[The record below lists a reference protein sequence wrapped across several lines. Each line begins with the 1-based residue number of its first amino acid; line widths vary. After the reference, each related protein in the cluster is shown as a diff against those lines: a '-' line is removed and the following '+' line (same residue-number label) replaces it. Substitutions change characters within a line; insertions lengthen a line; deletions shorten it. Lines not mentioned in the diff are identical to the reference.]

1 MVEYLNLEEI
11 IAFLTLTYLSYTQ
24 VPRIAR
30 QCNVDL
36 SLTERKKRE
45 EETDE
50 TDGTDGS
57 AEEDTTGDSDSSRNA
72 RNGDTRSIPFG
83 LVDDLFELS
92 GAFGY
97 GM

>member
-1 MVEYLNLEEI
+1 MS
-11 IAFLTLTYLSYTQ
+11 F
-24 VPRIAR
+24 P
-30 QCNVDL
+30 
-36 SLTERKKRE
+36 EREKRE
-45 EETDE
+45 EESETDE
-50 TDGTDGS
+50 EDETGEGEETDGS

-92 GAFGY
+92 GAFQY